1 MLYSSENI
9 EAIAN
14 GDISFVKSIIE
25 IFIETSSSCVVQI
38 NKGIELKDGKLIN
51 YNAHQLKPSIDLLEI
66 NDGKELVRTLETES
80 MLAIV
85 DFDLLAINAASFSQ
99 LIETVNAALKSD
111 FSI

>member
-1 MLYSSENI
+1 MLYSIENI

-14 GDISFVKSIIE
+14 GDASFVKSIIE
-25 IFIETSSSCVVQI
+25 IFIETSSNCVVQI

-80 MLAIV
+80 MLEIV
-85 DFDLLAINAASFSQ
+85 DFDLLAIKAASFSQ